1 MCHLRLDRL
10 QFETRQSGGAQR
22 VESFLVGRA
31 RFLSVSDDFP
41 LIVGLQGELAQGD
54 GSFQIGL
61 NQPNLKRVLL
71 LCRLEFRDHRS
82 GILAHRADLE
92 HFIQNQR
99 RHLYVWCRAGQFV

>member
-10 QFETRQSGGAQR
+10 QFEMRQSGGAQR
-22 VESFLVGRA
+22 VESFLIGLT

-54 GSFQIGL
+54 GSLQIGL
-61 NQPNLKRVLL
+61 NQPNFKRVLL
-71 LCRLEFRDHRS
+71 LCRLEFRDHRRR
-82 GILAHRADLE
+82 ILAHRADLE

-99 RHLYVWCRAGQFV
+99 SS

>member
-10 QFETRQSGGAQR
+10 QFEMRQSGGAQR
-22 VESFLVGRA
+22 VESFLVGLT

-54 GSFQIGL
+54 GSLQIGSNRL
-61 NQPNLKRVLL
+61 NLKRVLL
-71 LCRLEFRDHRS
+71 LCRLEFRDHRRR
-82 GILAHRADLE
+82 ILAHRADLE

-99 RHLYVWCRAGQFV
+99 SS